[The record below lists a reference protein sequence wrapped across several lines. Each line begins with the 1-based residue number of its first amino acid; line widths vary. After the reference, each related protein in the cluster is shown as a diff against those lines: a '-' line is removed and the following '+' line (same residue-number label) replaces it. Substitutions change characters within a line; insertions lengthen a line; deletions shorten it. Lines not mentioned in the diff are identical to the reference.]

1 MEQMTFHVPNDVLE
15 HIDSAAEE
23 RDISKSQVARELLE
37 QGIEYEQLENKN
49 EELRNKLEA
58 ANSSSEVDDKL
69 VKYVEHDI
77 DWHEAGIATKLRWFV
92 FGRN

>member
-1 MEQMTFHVPNDVLE
+1 MTFHVPNDVLE